1 MVNELNECKASVD
14 NISGLDDTPAIGT
27 SELKA
32 EFDKAGREIKKYLN
46 ETLIPHVNDEI
57 IKGIDDANTSI
68 KTLET
73 TINDNKNDLNKVIPK
88 VYVNSTD
95 TESVRGY
102 PEIRFVKNTA
112 PNTTNYGSKLPV
124 GSIVFVYE
132 G

>member
-1 MVNELNECKASVD
+1 MMNELNECKASVD

-57 IKGIDDANTSI
+57 IKGIEDANTSI

-112 PNTTNYGSKLPV
+112 PNTTNYGAKLPV